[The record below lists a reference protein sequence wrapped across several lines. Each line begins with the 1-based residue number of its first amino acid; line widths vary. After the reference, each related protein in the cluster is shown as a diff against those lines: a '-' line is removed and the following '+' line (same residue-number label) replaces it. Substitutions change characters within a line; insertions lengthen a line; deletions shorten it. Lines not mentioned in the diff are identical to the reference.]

1 MPTPRPS
8 LFVILAALSST
19 APTWASAATCSSQ
32 RIEARGEESRFAW
45 VAKTKARASW
55 RYKVRLTP
63 GLGPSYAN
71 WAHAE
76 DTEERCLSGPAGTLC
91 IFSGLPCLK

>member
-1 MPTPRPS
+1 MPTLRRA
-8 LFVILAALSST
+8 LFSIVALQVSCAST
-19 APTWASAATCSSQ
+19 ATFAATCSSQ
-32 RIEARGEESRFAW
+32 RIEARGEESRYAW